1 MHPLGTRPGRA
12 AAAQQLPGER
22 LFTWLLGR
30 PHLEPPPSSGFPRTR
45 QQHTWVSPQD
55 WSHEVHK
62 KAEGTVLPRKGR
74 YNHSL
79 QLHRAGLRLTAQ
91 EQEPVVTVQKEI
103 LMLYKKNI
111 CMVRKVKYWNRL
123 PREAVLSAPM
133 EILKTWLDGLMWL
146 TWARHWARVGL
157 DNVQWSLPTSVAVWF
172 YVYCFGGEWGKKG
185 KLKVVVDAKGI
196 LY

>member
-1 MHPLGTRPGRA
+1 MKCTKRLKELFCP
-12 AAAQQLPGER
+12 ER
-22 LFTWLLGR
+22 
-30 PHLEPPPSSGFPRTR
+30 
-45 QQHTWVSPQD
+45 D
-55 WSHEVHK
+55 
-62 KAEGTVLPRKGR
+62 R

-133 EILKTWLDGLMWL
+133 EILK
-146 TWARHWARVGL
+146 
-157 DNVQWSLPTSVAVWF
+157 
-172 YVYCFGGEWGKKG
+172 
-185 KLKVVVDAKGI
+185 I
-196 LY
+196 